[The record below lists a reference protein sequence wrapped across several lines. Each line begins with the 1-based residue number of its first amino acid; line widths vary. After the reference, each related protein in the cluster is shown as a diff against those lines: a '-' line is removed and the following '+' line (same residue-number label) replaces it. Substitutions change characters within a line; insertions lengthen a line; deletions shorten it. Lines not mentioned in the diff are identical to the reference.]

1 MTPRPELTVAPEVER
16 IHAVRRCRTEVV
28 FPHLNDSLCYT
39 TLIGRR
45 SGCISLQRNRMRT
58 VTFLVL
64 EGVDKGRVFR
74 ELNIP
79 VTIGREEGN
88 ALRLNDERISRY
100 HAKVQTED
108 GDVILTDLDS
118 TNGTRVNGSAVQIR
132 RLRPGDQVSIGRSML
147 LFGTME
153 EIAARR
159 AAAIPV
165 LGEAQPAQT
174 IRADELAAASGRVMA
189 SASKRVLDT
198 EQSVKTWTA
207 FDDDIPPL
215 PQKLTPAQA
224 ARLAEIFDYLHR
236 GLTNA
241 VENIE
246 ANEDGTEVRLGFSE
260 WQMIQAVQMLL
271 ARYGR
276 TIADPETRM

>member
-1 MTPRPELTVAPEVER
+1 
-16 IHAVRRCRTEVV
+16 
-28 FPHLNDSLCYT
+28 
-39 TLIGRR
+39 
-45 SGCISLQRNRMRT
+45 MRH

-74 ELNIP
+74 DLPIP

-88 ALRLNDERISRY
+88 ALRLNDERVSRY
-100 HAKVQTED
+100 HAKVQIED
-108 GDVILTDLDS
+108 GDIILTDLDS

-159 AAAIPV
+159 AATVPAS
-165 LGEAQPAQT
+165 GEAQAQT
-174 IRADELAAASGRVMA
+174 IRADELAAAAGRVMTTDN
-189 SASKRVLDT
+189 KRAA
-198 EQSVKTWTA
+198 EPEPAVKTWTA
-207 FDDDIPPL
+207 FDEDIPPL

-236 GLTNA
+236 GLTTA
-241 VENIE
+241 VENID
-246 ANEDGTEVRLGFSE
+246 ANEDGTEVRLGFAE
-260 WQMIQAVQMLL
+260 WQMVQAVQMLL

-276 TIADPETRM
+276 TIAEPEPKL

>member
-1 MTPRPELTVAPEVER
+1 
-16 IHAVRRCRTEVV
+16 
-28 FPHLNDSLCYT
+28 
-39 TLIGRR
+39 
-45 SGCISLQRNRMRT
+45 MRT

-74 ELNIP
+74 DLAIP

-88 ALRLNDERISRY
+88 ALRLNDERVSRY
-100 HAKVQTED
+100 HAKVQVED
-108 GDVILTDLDS
+108 GDIILTDLDS
-118 TNGTRVNGSAVQIR
+118 TNGTRVNGTAIQIR
-132 RLRPGDQVSIGRSML
+132 RLRAGDQVSIGRSML

-159 AAAIPV
+159 AAVIPAN
-165 LGEAQPAQT
+165 GGAQAQT
-174 IRADELAAASGRVMA
+174 IRADELAAASGRVPMA
-189 SASKRVLDT
+189 EAQRSQVVPEPAPTPAPS
-198 EQSVKTWTA
+198 WTA

-236 GLTNA
+236 GLTQA
-241 VENIE
+241 VENID
-246 ANEDGTEVRLGFSE
+246 ANEDGTEVKLGFKE
-260 WQMIQAVQMLL
+260 WQDIQAVQMLL

-276 TIADPETRM
+276 SVAEPEPKV